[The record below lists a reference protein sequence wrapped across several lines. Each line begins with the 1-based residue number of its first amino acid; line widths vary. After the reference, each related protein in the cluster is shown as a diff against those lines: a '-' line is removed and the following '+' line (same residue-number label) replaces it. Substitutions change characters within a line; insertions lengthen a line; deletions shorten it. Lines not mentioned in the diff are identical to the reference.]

1 MAEGKKSTRTRS
13 LPLVSCFHP
22 LHKLQLKA
30 ALGLSAGGTSR
41 VQFPRGFPGDAAVV
55 IPITGARHAPASLS
69 LTLAKQ
75 NSISRGSD
83 HEGWFLLLFLTPFS
97 AKHNAFCCAG
107 TSICVLN
114 ELDLV
119 ADPSGLLKQALP
131 SKTCISVYTHWHNL
145 DFRSSV

>member
-13 LPLVSCFHP
+13 LPFVSCFHP

-30 ALGLSAGGTSR
+30 APGLSAGGTLR

-55 IPITGARHAPASLS
+55 VPVTRAHHAHASPP

-75 NSISRGSD
+75 NSISRDSE
-83 HEGWFLLLFLTPFS
+83 HEGWFLLLLLTPFS
-97 AKHNAFCCAG
+97 TKHNPFSCAG
-107 TSICVLN
+107 TSIRVLN

-131 SKTCISVYTHWHNL
+131 SKTCMSVYTHWHNP